1 MSCIGG
7 CLMANRYELIVEY
20 IHDLVKIGELRQG
33 QRLPSIRELATKFN
47 CNKATVIRAYDE
59 LEINHK
65 VYSIPKSGY
74 YLVDN
79 KSENSDKQT
88 IIDFSE
94 TAPDPKLLPY
104 KEFNHSINRAIE
116 LYKNSLFS
124 YTDAQG
130 LNSLRKVLVQHFS
143 ENQIFTTEEKIF
155 ITSGSQQALSILSK
169 MPFPNGKKNILVEQP
184 TYWLIHEL
192 VELNGNKLI
201 GINRN
206 YEGINF
212 HELEEIF
219 KKEDIKFFYSIPRF
233 HNPLGTS
240 YSEKEKKKIVDL
252 AQKYDVYIVED
263 DYLADLDKN
272 KKSLPMHY
280 YDVSEKVIYV
290 KSFSK
295 VFMPGI
301 RIGAVVLH
309 DKLKSEFLKHK
320 KCYDLNTSTL
330 AQGGLEIFINSCMYK
345 NHIKKTQIEYKKKMD
360 SLKRT
365 LKFLDTTGIDFFV
378 PETGFYIWIRLPKE
392 VRVDLI
398 VEGLKEKKVYIS
410 HGRNF
415 FIGENSSE
423 NSFRICISK
432 LSVEE
437 IKRGVEM
444 VFEEFS
450 SYIIDKS

>member
-1 MSCIGG
+1 MV
-7 CLMANRYELIVEY
+7 NRYELIVEY
-20 IHDLVKIGELRQG
+20 ILDLVKNGELKQG
-33 QRLPSIRELATKFN
+33 ERLPSIRELATKFH

-59 LEINHK
+59 LEIDHK
-65 VYSIPKSGY
+65 IYSIPKSGY
-74 YLVDN
+74 YLVES
-79 KSENSDKQT
+79 KKENSDEQP

-116 LYKNSLFS
+116 LYKDSLFS
-124 YTDAQG
+124 YTDPQG
-130 LNSLRKVLVQHFS
+130 LSSLRKVLVQHFS
-143 ENQIFTTEEKIF
+143 ENQIFTKEENIF
-155 ITSGSQQALSILSK
+155 ITSGSQQALSILTK
-169 MPFPNGKKNILVEQP
+169 MSFPNGKKNILVEQP
-184 TYWLIHEL
+184 TYGLIHEL
-192 VELNGNKLI
+192 GELNGNKLM
-201 GINRN
+201 GINRT
-206 YEGINF
+206 YEGINL

-219 KKEDIKFFYSIPRF
+219 KNEDIKFFYSIPRF

-252 AQKYDVYIVED
+252 AEKYDVYIIED

-280 YDVSEKVIYV
+280 YDISEKVIYV

-320 KCYDLNTSTL
+320 KCHDLNTSTL
-330 AQGGLEIFINSCMYK
+330 AQGGLEIFINSGMYK

-365 LKFLDTTGIDFFV
+365 LKFLDTTSIDFFI
-378 PETGFYIWIRLPKE
+378 PETGFYIWIRLPEE
-392 VRVDLI
+392 VNVGLI
-398 VEGLKEKKVYIS
+398 VEGLKQKKVYIS

-415 FIGENSSE
+415 FIGKDSSE

-432 LSVEE
+432 LSEEEIRRGIEVVVEE
-437 IKRGVEM
+437 ISKWKNSQIA
-444 VFEEFS
+444 FK
-450 SYIIDKS
+450 D